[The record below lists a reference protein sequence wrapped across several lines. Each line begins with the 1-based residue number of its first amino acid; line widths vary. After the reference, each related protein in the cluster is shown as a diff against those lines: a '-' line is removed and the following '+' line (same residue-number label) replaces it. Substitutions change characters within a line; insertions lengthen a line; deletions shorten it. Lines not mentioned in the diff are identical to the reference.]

1 MTALPSVAVVILN
14 WNGRNFLE
22 KFLPSVMASD
32 YENLS
37 VIVADNASTDDSI
50 VFLQTNYPQVN
61 LLLNKENEGFAKG
74 YNTALKQVSSD
85 YYVLLNSDVEVDA
98 GWIAPVILLMESN
111 EKIAAC
117 QPRIL
122 SFSDKTKFEYAGAS
136 GGWIDLLGYPFSRGR
151 VFDYCENDFGQY
163 NNSTEIFWA
172 SGAAL
177 FVRASVF
184 DRMNGFDEFFFA
196 HQEEIDLCW
205 RIQRAGYKIFV
216 EPESI
221 VYHLGGGTLPMGDK
235 RKLYLNFRNN
245 LVMLSKNLPFLEL
258 IWKIPFRIFLD
269 VVAGLQALMK
279 GNGVALISII
289 HAHLDFLEWIFIG
302 ERAHKYPKIKMKKL
316 GGVFEG
322 SVAWK
327 YFIRKKRT
335 FSEIVNVK
343 E

>member
-1 MTALPSVAVVILN
+1 MI
-14 WNGRNFLE
+14 R
-22 KFLPSVMASD
+22 SD

-37 VIVADNASTDDSI
+37 IIVADNASTDDSI
-50 VFLQTNYPQVN
+50 SFLQTNYPQVN
-61 LLLNKENEGFAKG
+61 LLLNSENEGFAKG

-85 YYVLLNSDVEVDA
+85 YYVLLNSDVEVDT
-98 GWIAPVILLMESN
+98 GWIAPAILLMEN
-111 EKIAAC
+111 DEKIAAC

-122 SFSDKTKFEYAGAS
+122 SFNDKTKFEYAGAS
-136 GGWIDLLGYPFSRGR
+136 GGWIDFLGYPFSRGR
-151 VFDYCENDFGQY
+151 VFDYCENDIGQY
-163 NNSTEIFWA
+163 NNCSEIFWA

-184 DRMNGFDEFFFA
+184 NKMNGFDEFFFA

-216 EPESI
+216 EPASV

-235 RKLYLNFRNN
+235 RKVYLNFRNN
-245 LVMLSKNLPFLEL
+245 LVMLAKNLPFLEL
-258 IWKIPFRIFLD
+258 TWKIPFRIILD
-269 VVAGLQALMK
+269 FVAGFQALVK
-279 GNGVALISII
+279 GNGTTFVSII
-289 HAHLDFLEWIFIG
+289 HAHMDFLEWIFIG
-302 ERAHKYPKIKMKKL
+302 ERAYKYPKIKMKNL
-316 GGVFEG
+316 GGVYNG

-327 YFIRKKRT
+327 YFVRKKRT